1 MAMERSSGLVIKNAA
16 QLVTSS
22 SRGSPRRGKEMAQL
36 TILVDAAIV
45 IDNSIITWVGPTA
58 ELPAVT
64 ESALVIDATGKT
76 VLSGLVDSH
85 THLVWAGTR
94 EGEFEQRL
102 QGRTYQEISA
112 AGGGINATVASVRCL
127 GAARATVDV
136 GIVGGQRQPVAEGIG
151 RPGLLEGVIGIGDGW
166 PAAAEGQCAAHK
178 GAELIELVGGVQLAG
193 GGIHEIVGVQ
203 FVGIA
208 VVGIRTRCL

>member
-36 TILVDAAIV
+36 IILVDAAIV
-45 IDNSIITWVGPTA
+45 IDNSIITWIGPTA

-112 AGGGINATVASVRCL
+112 AGGVTPRWLQSGVWVPLAPLLTLVSSVVNVSQLPRASVVQVCL
-127 GAARATVDV
+127 KV
-136 GIVGGQRQPVAEGIG
+136 
-151 RPGLLEGVIGIGDGW
+151 
-166 PAAAEGQCAAHK
+166 
-178 GAELIELVGGVQLAG
+178 
-193 GGIHEIVGVQ
+193 
-203 FVGIA
+203 
-208 VVGIRTRCL
+208 